1 MFTAVTVDTWSL
13 LIRIVLVGAVLAAA
27 LALVQQQRVLENA
40 GLLGY
45 CSTIATP
52 KGQTGHWHACQP
64 GKLTAR
70 PSSRFSPAPAQAPTG
85 KVEYWRCPTELQR
98 NRARQ

>member
-64 GKLTAR
+64 GKLTGT
-70 PSSRFSPAPAQAPTG
+70 P
-85 KVEYWRCPTELQR
+85 ELSVQSCT
-98 NRARQ
+98 RAGADREGRILALPD

>member
-1 MFTAVTVDTWSL
+1 ML
-13 LIRIVLVGAVLAAA
+13 LRIVLVGAVIAAA
-27 LALVQQQRVLENA
+27 LALVQQQRVLQNA

-52 KGQTGHWHACQP
+52 KGQTGHWHACRP
-64 GKLTAR
+64 GKLTGTPGLSVQSCTRAGK
-70 PSSRFSPAPAQAPTG
+70 TG
-85 KVEYWRCPTELQR
+85 EVEYWRCPTELQR

>member
-1 MFTAVTVDTWSL
+1 M
-13 LIRIVLVGAVLAAA
+13 LIRIVLVGAVIAAA
-27 LALVQQQRVLENA
+27 LAFVQQRSVLQNA

-52 KGQTGHWHACQP
+52 KGQTGHWHACHP
-64 GKLTAR
+64 GKLTGTPELSVQSCTRAGE
-70 PSSRFSPAPAQAPTG
+70 TG
-85 KVEYWRCPTELQR
+85 ETEYWRCPTELER